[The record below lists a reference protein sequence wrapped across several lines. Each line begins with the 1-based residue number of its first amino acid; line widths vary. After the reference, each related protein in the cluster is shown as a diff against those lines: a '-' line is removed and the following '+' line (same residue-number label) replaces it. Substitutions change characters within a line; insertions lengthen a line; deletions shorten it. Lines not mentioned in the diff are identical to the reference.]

1 MSNIQRF
8 ENLKQVVTMV
18 QPQFDELAKIHNAVN
33 YKKEASFALQA
44 LSDNSFLAD
53 MALANQDSLKRA
65 VINIAAI
72 GLTLNPVYKL
82 AYLVPRDKKV
92 MLDLSYRG
100 YIQLATDC
108 GAIKWAHAEVVCEND
123 KFQLTGLGNEPIH
136 QFSPFGERGKIIG
149 VYCCAKTHDG
159 DFITTVMPIKEVY
172 DIRNRSQSWKS
183 GKNSPWQSDESE
195 MIKKTVIRKAYKYWP
210 MTDTRKRFD
219 QAIDVTNEA
228 DPIEFAA
235 LPAPGEK
242 QDTTRQDNLTL
253 IVESLTLLD
262 RSVEKYITHLTTVNR
277 REIKALEDL
286 TENEIEQALI
296 QLKQWIDQKKA
307 KETKKEVQNE
317 NAAAN

>member
-8 ENLKQVVTMV
+8 ENLKQVVELV
-18 QPQFDELAKIHNAVN
+18 QPQFDELARIHGAVN

-44 LSDNSFLAD
+44 LSDNDYLAS
-53 MALANQDSLKRA
+53 MAIANQDSLKRA
-65 VINIAAI
+65 IVNIAAI

-136 QFSPFGERGKIIG
+136 HFQPFGERGAIIG
-149 VYCCAKTHDG
+149 AYCCAKTHDG
-159 DFITTVMPIKEVY
+159 DYITSVMSIKEVH

-183 GKNSPWQSDESE
+183 GKNSPWQSDENE
-195 MIKKTVIRKAYKYWP
+195 MIKKTVIRKAYKSWP

-228 DPIEFAA
+228 DPVEFVAIPA
-235 LPAPGEK
+235 LIEK
-242 QDTTRQDNLTL
+242 QDITKPDNVSKVIENLTF
-253 IVESLTLLD
+253 LD
-262 RSVEKYITHLTTVNR
+262 RPLEKYIVHLAAVTR
-277 REIKALEDL
+277 REIKSLEDL
-286 TENEIEQALI
+286 TESEMDQAII
-296 QLKQWIDQKKA
+296 QLNQWTEIKKA
-307 KETKKEVQNE
+307 KEVKKEVINE